1 MQWIA
6 QAFQSAGLPGLAM
19 LAMMTI
25 TFMLVHQSA
34 AKDKAMIETI
44 RRLSDKL

>member
-1 MQWIA
+1 MSALIE
-6 QAFQSAGLPGLAM
+6 AFKSAGLPGLAM
-19 LAMMTI
+19 LAMIAI
-25 TFMLVHQSA
+25 TSMLVHQSA